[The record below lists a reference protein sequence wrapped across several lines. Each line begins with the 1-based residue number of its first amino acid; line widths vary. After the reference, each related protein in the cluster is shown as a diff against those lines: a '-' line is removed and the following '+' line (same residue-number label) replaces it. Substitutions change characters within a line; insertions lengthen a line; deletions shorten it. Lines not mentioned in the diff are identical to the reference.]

1 MRELLIVVKDFFVT
15 LWHSIL
21 GVFLY
26 ARRLGN
32 IRRKAQEQDE
42 KLFFKEK
49 SKKMMYKWVVEERK
63 RLNLAA
69 AKLPKKQQ
77 DNAVIY
83 NYFCTVLLQH
93 DPNDTVE
100 DTLHKFYTLIHPYI
114 YTYLNS
120 HRKLQAIVANDKPE
134 LVLRNS
140 LHQIRKSMKNVTD
153 LGQRAEHVLNI
164 KQNVVKEVRELEKK
178 YNRRKKMVAEK
189 FDKEMYEIDK
199 AIAEKQKKEAEK
211 KLENFKK
218 MEQEDEKR
226 SRKERASK

>member
-1 MRELLIVVKDFFVT
+1 MRELLIVVKEFFVT

-32 IRRKAQEQDE
+32 IQRRAQEQDE

-63 RLNLAA
+63 RLKLAI
-69 AKLPKKQQ
+69 AKLPEKQR
-77 DNAVIY
+77 DNAIIY

-100 DTLHKFYTLIHPYI
+100 DTLHKFYRLVHPYI

-120 HRKLQAIVANDKPE
+120 HRKLQAIVASDRPE

-140 LHQIRKSMKNVTD
+140 LPQIRKSMKNVTD

-164 KQNVVKEVRELEKK
+164 KQKVVKEVKEMEKK
-178 YNRRKKMVAEK
+178 YNRRKKMVADK

-199 AIAEKQKKEAEK
+199 AIAEKQKREAEK

-218 MEQEDEKR
+218 MEKEDENLR
-226 SRKERASK
+226 RKENKSK